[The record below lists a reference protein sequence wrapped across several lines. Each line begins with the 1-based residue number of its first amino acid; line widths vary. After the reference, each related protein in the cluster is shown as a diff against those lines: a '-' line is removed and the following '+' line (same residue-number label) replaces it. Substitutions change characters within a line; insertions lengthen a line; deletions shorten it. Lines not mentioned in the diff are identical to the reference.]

1 MRNLEK
7 KQDDQLI
14 FIQKLIENSK
24 DDNKVLFEKLKLM
37 VNNNVNQL
45 EILSQ
50 EHSKK
55 EQTITELEN
64 KNSYLSDSL
73 LENEKKLNKLED
85 FSTLSSRDLS
95 QKLNEMKTMFLAF
108 NNNFKPEIQ
117 GSLKNFKELI
127 GRLEDQEALLKEKVE
142 LIGTQ
147 IKKILQDSDKNKLE
161 FKVKII

>member
-55 EQTITELEN
+55 EQTITELES

-95 QKLNEMKTMFLAF
+95 HKLNEMKTMFLAF